1 MSHVLC
7 KPRYALSDT
16 YITSKGWWTHEFNIA
31 ARERWPE
38 RGVGSDTTLMVRT
51 LWFSQEEPTYY
62 SNRRVVVFIQLFCLV
77 INLLQQQQQR
87 FTIEIVTVLH
97 MSKT

>member
-38 RGVGSDTTLMVRT
+38 RGVGPDTTLMVRT

-62 SNRRVVVFIQLFCLV
+62 SNRRVIVFIQLFCLV
-77 INLLQQQQQR
+77 INLLQQQQR
-87 FTIEIVTVLH
+87 FKIETVTVLR